1 MQVQIKR
8 QVKIELDQADITE
21 AVRDFLA
28 DSGYSISA
36 EDLAKITFVKSPKDG
51 LRAEL
56 NITEETVSDEE
67 PSLGEQHLGQTEP
80 LVGFRRDVDGQFQQ
94 VTVTREEPVVHEEA
108 VQEAPGEVE
117 TSTVEDVTAQAVD
130 AAVDEVIE
138 RAFTPDPVE
147 ESEDEAVDAEPEAP
161 SIAARNS
168 LFN

>member
-28 DSGYSISA
+28 GSGYSIST

-56 NITEETVSDEE
+56 NITEETVNDEE
-67 PSLGEQHLGQTEP
+67 DKQVVVSSSGATVSQAELVQVVSEELVAHEDGEL
-80 LVGFRRDVDGQFQQ
+80 
-94 VTVTREEPVVHEEA
+94 
-108 VQEAPGEVE
+108 EAPGEVA
-117 TSTVEDVTAQAVD
+117 TSTVEDVTAQTVD

-147 ESEDEAVDAEPEAP
+147 ETEDEAVEAEPEAP
-161 SIAARNS
+161 SVAARNS

>member
-80 LVGFRRDVDGQFQQ
+80 LVGFRRDADGQFHQ
-94 VTVTREEPVVHEEA
+94 VTVTREEPVTHEDGD
-108 VQEAPGEVE
+108 QEAPGEVA
-117 TSTVEDVTAQAVD
+117 TSTVEDVTTQAVD

-147 ESEDEAVDAEPEAP
+147 ESEDEATEAEPEAP
-161 SIAARNS
+161 SVAARNS